1 MVVVSE
7 PNLDVDSLAN
17 CSVVGFVVNSGSSTQ
32 GAVVGVLA
40 CEMAD
45 FRELAAA
52 EFVAVAAAVQ
62 AAFG

>member
-7 PNLDVDSLAN
+7 PNLGVDSLAN
-17 CSVVGFVVNSGSSTQ
+17 CSAVGFVVNSGSSTQ

-52 EFVAVAAAVQ
+52 EFAAIAAVQ

>member
-1 MVVVSE
+1 MSE
-7 PNLDVDSLAN
+7 PNPGVDSLTN

-52 EFVAVAAAVQ
+52 EFVAVAAVQ

>member
-1 MVVVSE
+1 MSE

-17 CSVVGFVVNSGSSTQ
+17 CFVVGFVVNSGSSTQ

-40 CEMAD
+40 CGKAD
-45 FRELAAA
+45 FREMAVAA
-52 EFVAVAAAVQ
+52 EFVAVAAVQ